1 MTTLSDPT
9 LELVVER
16 IHGDQ
21 SKFHSLEGLLMR
33 TDLKRPE
40 WHTDLW
46 VNTESY
52 WGRLVIPAYGARLA
66 SRAGD
71 AEADRAVLTLV
82 EFTVERILKGQ
93 SVARK
98 ELPPWIAELR
108 AALLFDG
115 YELYI
120 DTVDEPEDGTVRC
133 RLRPTD
139 VLPVPLAEKVALTE
153 IELELRGQQAVLEQL
168 REATECYLRRDYPA
182 CDEHLATAMELLV
195 TYTVG
200 GADDD
205 LTENIR
211 HLVDTNRLPIAE
223 ATRLLRDIRT
233 MTAENPHPH
242 RTKADASRF
251 RIQLVTVRAARLLS
265 LVNLW
270 GESVGAVAEKR

>member
-21 SKFHSLEGLLMR
+21 TKFHSLEGLLMH

-40 WHTDLW
+40 WKVDLW

-52 WGRLVIPAYGARLA
+52 WGRLLVPAYGARLA
-66 SRAGD
+66 SLAGD

-82 EFTVERILKGQ
+82 EFAVERLLKGQ
-93 SVARK
+93 SVERK
-98 ELPPWIAELR
+98 DLPPWIAELR
-108 AALLFDG
+108 TALLFDG

-120 DTVDEPEDGTVRC
+120 DTVGDPADGEIRC

-139 VLPVPLAEKVALTE
+139 VLPVPLAEQVARTE

-168 REATECYLRRDYPA
+168 HEATECYLRRDYPA

-195 TYTVG
+195 AYTVG
-200 GADDD
+200 SQDDD
-205 LTENIR
+205 LVKNVR

-223 ATRLLRDIRT
+223 ATRLVRDIRT

-251 RIQLVTVRAARLLS
+251 RIQLVTVRAAKLLS

-270 GESVGAVAEKR
+270 GGSVNVAAESR